1 MFEKEERM
9 LKEMNRDAE
18 ISAAVVSD
26 EALDAAVRSGM
37 RRGRRTHRSRARM
50 ATVSAVAVTVAAAL
64 LFVVWSGNEGLV
76 NPKEQMA
83 AQGPYPPLTGFDFGE
98 DITLNSANKHGMIQ
112 LVDQSAT
119 KGDYTVTV
127 NGILVGSQ
135 QMEVFY
141 TVQNRA
147 ENPADLKGVEMKRR
161 GSSEPL
167 PYSIGSSG
175 GNEIK
180 PGADKLF
187 HSRSYI
193 HMAENH
199 AIPEEMTLSFKIA
212 PYSTNTAYESSA
224 ENQQVLDINVSVDME
239 TVRKYISTIP
249 LNKML
254 QIESQR
260 FYLKEAVLSPAGI
273 VVKANIPSSNTM
285 KVSGLWDVYLEA
297 VVNGEKIRL
306 NSDSAFLPGA
316 GGGDMTYFFDSNILE
331 KPESITLKA
340 SGFQAVDPSKMKL
353 VVDTDK
359 KEVIRSPDGD
369 LRFGEYTGHTLTVE
383 YEEQADRHMG
393 SVSIEPEF
401 VDGEGKKHRINE
413 DAGGLSASSQSSSD
427 SEVSLITQYIHLKP
441 GVYPQPLTF
450 TLSSY
455 PGVMEQAFEVPIQ

>member
-26 EALDAAVRSGM
+26 EALDAAVRGGM
-37 RRGRRTHRSRARM
+37 RRGRRTQRSRARM

-112 LVDQSAT
+112 LVDQSVT

-147 ENPADLKGVEMKRR
+147 ENPADVKGVEMKRR

-193 HMAENH
+193 HMAQNH
-199 AIPEEMTLSFKIA
+199 SIPEEMTLSFKIA

-224 ENQQVLDINVSVDME
+224 ENEQVIDINVSVDME

-249 LNKML
+249 LNQML

-383 YEEQADRHMG
+383 YEEQTDRHMG

-427 SEVSLITQYIHLKP
+427 SEVSLIKQYIHLKP
-441 GVYPQPLTF
+441 GIYPQPLTF